1 MRILIL
7 SDLHGNI
14 WALRAI
20 LEAAGRVDAVLF
32 AGDAVNYGPSP
43 RGVLSWL
50 RRAGA
55 VAVRGN
61 HDHAASFGADPKASP
76 RKARLAQAL
85 LDWTR
90 EALREED
97 LVYLRS
103 LPLYAVWAADD
114 GVRFALIHGSLQ
126 DPLYD
131 YRLDPEVGEEALLE
145 AAETLMAEVVIFG
158 HTHLPFV
165 RAIGGKLFV
174 NPGSAGQPLDG
185 DPRASFALYEGGRVT
200 LHRVAYPM
208 EELFR
213 ALEGLPLPLEEMGE
227 LLELYRK
234 AR

>member
-97 LVYLRS
+97 LAYLRS
-103 LPLYAVWAADD
+103 LPLYAVWAGDD

-145 AAETLMAEVVIFG
+145 AAETLRAEVVIFG

-185 DPRASFALYEGGRVT
+185 DPRASFALYEGGWVT

-213 ALEGLPLPLEEMGE
+213 ALEGLPLPPEEMGE